1 MHRIRARLASSD
13 GNDNK
18 RYSLIFGP
26 HARRSEHVSRPSPSS
41 SQLDRRV
48 SDSGPRPN
56 VDEGTVV
63 DDEKIERPN
72 VYERDNSNHA
82 SGTTGFPVAST
93 SENSASMKRNR
104 FSMLRF
110 RHASDPQLSATYS
123 QSERD
128 VPPMPHVPPPPTI
141 ITTAPTSSN
150 LEKSARKSR
159 LRNPLSRKTSRE
171 VMTMGN
177 GSGPGLAKVPFSQT
191 LGSHSRLS
199 HEEPGRL
206 STSTYQ
212 SGTTNNPSEQDM
224 RFSESSRSDQGSIDR
239 NPVKGDA
246 PHPTKKLHIPR
257 LMKSRVNIF
266 PLPVKLPPPGAGNS
280 HSGRTSP
287 ISNGGNSER
296 TSMDPTTP
304 DGDQISP
311 LPSPTQSS
319 VKLASPKAANPNTLL
334 RKDSTT
340 SARSGHSTSSA
351 KARLGRRG
359 RSSTLNSFIEASRNG
374 DDPNN
379 SSSNLPSG
387 RNSIS
392 TNGRKSFGDLFG
404 LSNRLRQNSEFSSNR
419 DGHTSPRAPGT
430 PTSVTKDGSA
440 SASRTA
446 VIAPDREE
454 DDTSATYL
462 TKLQESVPKGSI
474 GTILSKYDDDFY
486 KVALRKFM
494 RTFAFFGEPI
504 DMAIRKLLMEAELPK
519 ETQQIDRFLQS
530 FADRYYE
537 CNPGVFATTDQTYF
551 IAFSILIL
559 HTDVFN
565 KNNKRKM
572 QKQDY
577 VRNSRIDG
585 VSEEILEC
593 FYENISYTP
602 FIHVEDELNL
612 SVRQIP
618 KRKGLLK
625 VASSDHLA
633 RTSSQPVDPYA
644 VILDGKLDTL
654 RPGLKE
660 VMNIDDPYSFP
671 DSEGFKD
678 IESLHQAF
686 SRSAILQ
693 IVSARSRP
701 DAFMTSTNMEDM
713 ADSHPGLVD
722 IKVVKVGLLWRKDP
736 RKKRARS
743 PWQEWGA
750 LLTSSQLYFFRDLY
764 WTKSLMSQYENQRK
778 RGSRMP
784 VVFTPPVTDFKPDT
798 IMSTSDAVG
807 LIDSSYKKHKHAFLL
822 VRHNGLEEVFLANS
836 DADMNDWLTKLN
848 YAATFRTTGIP
859 LKATVGARYE
869 GQKHQNMARMDSTRS
884 ISSQMQSDGSAP
896 ETKDYVDVRLAE
908 EMSAAREQLMSRR
921 IAEQDEKLMGY
932 QNQLD
937 DLLRNARHL
946 QLLTPVNTRARE
958 NVILAAGRM
967 AAKLRWVRLDMWRTK
982 CYNHFL
988 SLDLGIDQKSL
999 PDTQKRSSFTT
1010 VKLASS
1016 GPNTSLARLNSTHSL
1031 LTAPSISETTSAEP
1045 ASPMLPESTLISN
1058 EFLSPINTDGYRLNA
1073 PSITSSEAFDEK
1085 HQAVSPMSEIPNPGV
1100 GDGAGSLNREPSV
1113 LSSGGRSEGPGS
1125 SILSWTAPMSTT
1137 HVDNSEER
1145 VLREAGILG
1154 VDGPTHSPKLGNDA
1168 EIPEK
1173 HIDEKSD
1180 SNTGDNRL
1188 SSHRRSLQRTLRD
1201 SHHKP
1206 SHQRSKK
1213 GRDSASS
1220 IPLVDGP
1227 AGGEGEGLSR
1237 KDANFTL
1244 HGKKASVITFGSEWQ
1259 NISAE
1264 ERLKLR
1270 KPAASEE
1277 ARASDINLIR
1287 DLRGSISSASVHS
1300 GRPQSIRSAST
1311 ATARSSRFVD
1321 SISVNNGIPEVPSL
1335 DVLLKEEE
1343 EEEKQPQ
1350 QEVAPSD
1357 NIKDAETSE
1366 PANAVTISTAPG
1378 ATNEISTQN
1387 LASHE
1392 RGELV
1397 DPISGQEQPRL
1408 NSHEQAVGA

>member
-1 MHRIRARLASSD
+1 MQRIRARLASSD

-18 RYSLIFGP
+18 RYSLIFAP
-26 HARRSEHVSRPSPSS
+26 HARRSEHVPRPSPSS
-41 SQLDRRV
+41 PQIDRRV

-56 VDEGTVV
+56 VEEGTAV
-63 DDEKIERPN
+63 DSEKMERPN
-72 VYERDNSNHA
+72 IYDHDNSNHGN
-82 SGTTGFPVAST
+82 GTTGFSMASS
-93 SENSASMKRNR
+93 SENSAAMKRNR

-110 RHASDPQLSATYS
+110 RHASDPQLSVTYS
-123 QSERD
+123 QSEKD
-128 VPPMPHVPPPPTI
+128 VPPVPQVPPPPTI
-141 ITTAPTSSN
+141 ITTAPTNTN

-159 LRNPLSRKTSRE
+159 LRNPLSRKASKE
-171 VMTMGN
+171 AINVN
-177 GSGPGLAKVPFSQT
+177 ASGSGLAKLPHSQT
-191 LGSHSRLS
+191 LGGHSRLS

-212 SGTTNNPSEQDM
+212 SGTNPSEQDM
-224 RFSESSRSDQGSIDR
+224 RFSESSRSDQGSIER
-239 NPVKGDA
+239 GPVKGDA
-246 PHPTKKLHIPR
+246 PHPTKRLHMPR
-257 LMKSRVNIF
+257 LLKSHGNIF
-266 PLPVKLPPPGAGNS
+266 PLPVKLQPPDAS
-280 HSGRTSP
+280 KASSGRVSP
-287 ISNGGNSER
+287 ISNGGNSAR

-319 VKLASPKAANPNTLL
+319 VKLASPKASNQNPLL
-334 RKDSTT
+334 RKNSTI
-340 SARSGHSTSSA
+340 SARSGHSASSA
-351 KARLGRRG
+351 KVRLGRRG

-374 DDPNN
+374 DDPDN

-404 LSNRLRQNSEFSSNR
+404 LSHRLRQNSELSSHR
-419 DGHTSPRAPGT
+419 DSHNSSRAPGT
-430 PTSVTKDGSA
+430 PTSVTRNNSA
-440 SASRTA
+440 LASQTVVA
-446 VIAPDREE
+446 YPDRDE
-454 DDTSATYL
+454 DDTPATYL
-462 TKLQESVPKGSI
+462 TKLQETVPRGSV
-474 GTILSKYDDDFY
+474 GTALCKYDDEFY
-486 KVALRKFM
+486 KIALRKFM

-519 ETQQIDRFLQS
+519 ETQQIDRFLQG

-577 VRNSRIDG
+577 VKNSRIEG

-612 SVRQIP
+612 NSRQHP

-625 VASSDHLA
+625 AASSDHLTRA
-633 RTSSQPVDPYA
+633 SSQPVDPYA

-654 RPGLKE
+654 RPSLKE

-671 DSEGFKD
+671 DSEGFRD

-686 SRSAILQ
+686 SRSAVLQ

-701 DAFMTSTNMEDM
+701 DAFMTSTNMEDT

-778 RGSRMP
+778 KGSRLP

-836 DADMNDWLTKLN
+836 DADMNDWLAKLN
-848 YAATFRTTGIP
+848 YAATFRTTGVP

-869 GQKHQNMARMDSTRS
+869 GQKHQSMTRIDSTHS
-884 ISSQMQSDGSAP
+884 ESSQVQGEGTTP
-896 ETKDYVDVRLAE
+896 ETKEYVDARLAE
-908 EMSAAREQLMSRR
+908 EMSAARQQLMSRR
-921 IAEQDEKLMGY
+921 IAEGDEKLIGY
-932 QNQLD
+932 QKQLD

-967 AAKLRWVRLDMWRTK
+967 AAKLRWVRLDMWRTR

-988 SLDLGIDQKSL
+988 SLDLGIKPV
-999 PDTQKRSSFTT
+999 PDAQKRSSLSTIKPVSPT
-1010 VKLASS
+1010 ANNS
-1016 GPNTSLARLNSTHSL
+1016 SLAGLNSTHSL
-1031 LTAPSISETTSAEP
+1031 LTAPSINEAVSSEPT
-1045 ASPMLPESTLISN
+1045 SPMLPETSVGSTD
-1058 EFLSPINTDGYRLNA
+1058 FLSPIVTDGYRFN
-1073 PSITSSEAFDEK
+1073 TSSFTSS
-1085 HQAVSPMSEIPNPGV
+1085 QAHDGKQPPLSPMTENPPPAN
-1100 GDGAGSLNREPSV
+1100 GDRPSGTLNREPSV
-1113 LSSGGRSEGPGS
+1113 LSTGNRSEGPGS
-1125 SILSWTAPMSTT
+1125 SILSSTAHMSTT
-1137 HVDNSEER
+1137 NIDNCEER
-1145 VLREAGILG
+1145 VLREAGLLG
-1154 VDGPTHSPKLGNDA
+1154 VDGPTESPKPSPKLGNDT

-1173 HIDEKSD
+1173 HIDEKSESITD
-1180 SNTGDNRL
+1180 HRL
-1188 SSHRRSLQRTLRD
+1188 NGHRRSLQRTLRD

-1220 IPLVDGP
+1220 IGLVDNP
-1227 AGGEGEGLSR
+1227 AGSEGEGLSR

-1244 HGKKASVITFGSEWQ
+1244 HGKKASVITFGSEWA

-1277 ARASDINLIR
+1277 ARASDSNLIR
-1287 DLRGSISSASVHS
+1287 DTRGSISSASIHS
-1300 GRPQSIRSAST
+1300 ARPQSMRSAST
-1311 ATARSSRFVD
+1311 ATVRSSRFVD

-1335 DVLLKEEE
+1335 DIVLKENQEE
-1343 EEEKQPQ
+1343 ESA
-1350 QEVAPSD
+1350 APSAGPK
-1357 NIKDAETSE
+1357 NASTTS
-1366 PANAVTISTAPG
+1366 
-1378 ATNEISTQN
+1378 ATTNDLSNENFPTLEN
-1387 LASHE
+1387 
-1392 RGELV
+1392 GELI
-1397 DPISGQEQPRL
+1397 DPISGQENPRL

>member
-18 RYSLIFGP
+18 RYSLIFAP
-26 HARRSEHVSRPSPSS
+26 HARRSEHVPRPSPSS

-56 VDEGTVV
+56 VEEGTVV
-63 DDEKIERPN
+63 DGEKGERPN
-72 VYERDNSNHA
+72 IYERDNSNHG
-82 SGTTGFPVAST
+82 SGTTGFSVATT
-93 SENSASMKRNR
+93 SETSASMKWNR

-110 RHASDPQLSATYS
+110 RHASDPQLSVTYS
-123 QSERD
+123 QSEKD
-128 VPPMPHVPPPPTI
+128 VPPMPQVPPPPTI
-141 ITTAPTSSN
+141 ITTAPTNTN

-159 LRNPLSRKTSRE
+159 LRNPLSRKASRE
-171 VMTMGN
+171 VISMGN
-177 GSGPGLAKVPFSQT
+177 ASGSGLAKMPFSQT
-191 LGSHSRLS
+191 LGHSRLS

-246 PHPTKKLHIPR
+246 PHPVKKLHMPR
-257 LMKSRVNIF
+257 LMKSRANLF
-266 PLPVKLPPPGAGNS
+266 PLPVKLPPPGAANS

-287 ISNGGNSER
+287 ISNGANSER

-304 DGDQISP
+304 DGADGDQISP

-319 VKLASPKAANPNTLL
+319 VKLASPKASNQNPLL

-340 SARSGHSTSSA
+340 SARSGHSASSA
-351 KARLGRRG
+351 KVRLGRRG

-374 DDPNN
+374 EDPNN

-404 LSNRLRQNSEFSSNR
+404 LGNRLRQNSELSSQR
-419 DGHTSPRAPGT
+419 DSHTSPRAPGT
-430 PTSVTKDGSA
+430 PTSVTKNGSA
-440 SASRTA
+440 SASRSA

-454 DDTSATYL
+454 DDTPATYL

-474 GTILSKYDDDFY
+474 GTILSKSDDDFY

-519 ETQQIDRFLQS
+519 ETQQIDRFLQG

-612 SVRQIP
+612 STRQIP

-625 VASSDHLA
+625 AASSDHLA

-644 VILDGKLDTL
+644 VILDGKLETL

-686 SRSAILQ
+686 SRSAVLQ

-778 RGSRMP
+778 RGSRLP
-784 VVFTPPVTDFKPDT
+784 VVFTPPVTDFKPDA

-836 DADMNDWLTKLN
+836 DADMNDWLAKLN
-848 YAATFRTTGIP
+848 YAATFRTTGVP
-859 LKATVGARYE
+859 LKSTVGARYE

-884 ISSQMQSDGSAP
+884 VSSQLQSDGTAP
-896 ETKDYVDVRLAE
+896 EAKDYVDVRLAE

-921 IAEQDEKLMGY
+921 IAEQDEKLTGY

-958 NVILAAGRM
+958 NVIMAAGRM

-988 SLDLGIDQKSL
+988 SLDLGIDRKSS
-999 PDTQKRSSFTT
+999 DVQKRSSLTT
-1010 VKLASS
+1010 VK
-1016 GPNTSLARLNSTHSL
+1016 PVRLNSTHSL

-1045 ASPMLPESTLISN
+1045 ASPMLPESTIRSN
-1058 EFLSPINTDGYRLNA
+1058 EFLSPIITDGYRLNA
-1073 PSITSSEAFDEK
+1073 PSITSSEPVDEK
-1085 HQAVSPMSEIPNPGV
+1085 HPPVSPMSEVPPGV
-1100 GDGAGSLNREPSV
+1100 SNGTGSLNRAPSL

-1125 SILSWTAPMSTT
+1125 SILSSTAPVGTT
-1137 HVDNSEER
+1137 NVDNSEER
-1145 VLREAGILG
+1145 VLREAGLLG
-1154 VDGPTHSPKLGNDA
+1154 VDGPTDSPKLSPKLGNDA

-1173 HIDEKSD
+1173 NIDEKSD
-1180 SNTGDNRL
+1180 STTDHRL
-1188 SSHRRSLQRTLRD
+1188 SGHRRSLQRTLRD

-1220 IPLVDGP
+1220 IPLMDNPTGN
-1227 AGGEGEGLSR
+1227 EGEGLSR

-1270 KPAASEE
+1270 KPAASDE
-1277 ARASDINLIR
+1277 ARASDTNVIR
-1287 DLRGSISSASVHS
+1287 DPRGSISSASVQS
-1300 GRPQSIRSAST
+1300 GRPQSMRSAST

-1321 SISVNNGIPEVPSL
+1321 SISVNNGIPEVPPL
-1335 DVLLKEEE
+1335 DVPLKEE

-1350 QEVAPSD
+1350 QDVAPSGNGKGTD
-1357 NIKDAETSE
+1357 PSE
-1366 PANAVTISTAPG
+1366 PADVTTLTTSA
-1378 ATNEISTQN
+1378 AANEVSN
-1387 LASHE
+1387 ENVASHE
-1392 RGELV
+1392 NGELV
-1397 DPISGQEQPRL
+1397 EPISGKEQPRL

>member
-1 MHRIRARLASSD
+1 V
-13 GNDNK
+13 
-18 RYSLIFGP
+18 LIF
-26 HARRSEHVSRPSPSS
+26 
-41 SQLDRRV
+41 
-48 SDSGPRPN
+48 
-56 VDEGTVV
+56 
-63 DDEKIERPN
+63 I
-72 VYERDNSNHA
+72 
-82 SGTTGFPVAST
+82 
-93 SENSASMKRNR
+93 
-104 FSMLRF
+104 
-110 RHASDPQLSATYS
+110 
-123 QSERD
+123 
-128 VPPMPHVPPPPTI
+128 
-141 ITTAPTSSN
+141 
-150 LEKSARKSR
+150 
-159 LRNPLSRKTSRE
+159 
-171 VMTMGN
+171 
-177 GSGPGLAKVPFSQT
+177 
-191 LGSHSRLS
+191 
-199 HEEPGRL
+199 
-206 STSTYQ
+206 
-212 SGTTNNPSEQDM
+212 
-224 RFSESSRSDQGSIDR
+224 
-239 NPVKGDA
+239 
-246 PHPTKKLHIPR
+246 
-257 LMKSRVNIF
+257 
-266 PLPVKLPPPGAGNS
+266 
-280 HSGRTSP
+280 
-287 ISNGGNSER
+287 
-296 TSMDPTTP
+296 
-304 DGDQISP
+304 
-311 LPSPTQSS
+311 
-319 VKLASPKAANPNTLL
+319 
-334 RKDSTT
+334 
-340 SARSGHSTSSA
+340 
-351 KARLGRRG
+351 
-359 RSSTLNSFIEASRNG
+359 
-374 DDPNN
+374 
-379 SSSNLPSG
+379 
-387 RNSIS
+387 
-392 TNGRKSFGDLFG
+392 
-404 LSNRLRQNSEFSSNR
+404 
-419 DGHTSPRAPGT
+419 
-430 PTSVTKDGSA
+430 
-440 SASRTA
+440 
-446 VIAPDREE
+446 
-454 DDTSATYL
+454 
-462 TKLQESVPKGSI
+462 
-474 GTILSKYDDDFY
+474 
-486 KVALRKFM
+486 
-494 RTFAFFGEPI
+494 
-504 DMAIRKLLMEAELPK
+504 
-519 ETQQIDRFLQS
+519 
-530 FADRYYE
+530 
-537 CNPGVFATTDQTYF
+537 DQTYF

-593 FYENISYTP
+593 FYENIAYTP

-612 SVRQIP
+612 STRQIP

-633 RTSSQPVDPYA
+633 RASSQPVDPYA

-686 SRSAILQ
+686 SRSAVLQ

-778 RGSRMP
+778 RGSRLP
-784 VVFTPPVTDFKPDT
+784 VVFTPPVTDFKPDS

-836 DADMNDWLTKLN
+836 DADMNDWLAKLN
-848 YAATFRTTGIP
+848 YAATFRTTGVP
-859 LKATVGARYE
+859 LKSTVGARYE
-869 GQKHQNMARMDSTRS
+869 GQKRQNMARMDSTRS
-884 ISSQMQSDGSAP
+884 VSSQLQSDGTAP

-921 IAEQDEKLMGY
+921 IAEQDEKLTGY
-932 QNQLD
+932 ENQLD

-988 SLDLGIDQKSL
+988 SLDLGIDQKSS
-999 PDTQKRSSFTT
+999 DAQKQSSLTT
-1010 VKLASS
+1010 VKPVSP
-1016 GPNTSLARLNSTHSL
+1016 GPNTSLARLNSTHSV

-1045 ASPMLPESTLISN
+1045 ASPMLLESTVISN
-1058 EFLSPINTDGYRLNA
+1058 EFLSPIITDGYRLNA
-1073 PSITSSEAFDEK
+1073 PSITSSEPLDEK
-1085 HQAVSPMSEIPNPGV
+1085 HQPVSPMSEVSPGV
-1100 GDGAGSLNREPSV
+1100 GDGPEALKREPSV

-1125 SILSWTAPMSTT
+1125 SIISSTAPMSTT
-1137 HVDNSEER
+1137 NVDNSEER
-1145 VLREAGILG
+1145 VLREAGLLG
-1154 VDGPTHSPKLGNDA
+1154 VDGPTDSPKLSPKLGNDA

-1173 HIDEKSD
+1173 HIDEKSE
-1180 SNTGDNRL
+1180 SNTDHRL
-1188 SSHRRSLQRTLRD
+1188 SGHRRSLQRTLRD

-1220 IPLVDGP
+1220 IPLVDSL
-1227 AGGEGEGLSR
+1227 AGEGEGLSR

-1259 NISAE
+1259 NIPAE

-1277 ARASDINLIR
+1277 ARASDTNLIR
-1287 DLRGSISSASVHS
+1287 DPRGSISSASVHS
-1300 GRPQSIRSAST
+1300 GRPQSMRSAST

-1350 QEVAPSD
+1350 QEVTRSNNDKDVEPSELAND
-1357 NIKDAETSE
+1357 PTTS
-1366 PANAVTISTAPG
+1366 TSD
-1378 ATNEISTQN
+1378 ATNEIPTEN
-1387 LASHE
+1387 LASPE
-1392 RGELV
+1392 NGELV
-1397 DPISGQEQPRL
+1397 EPISGQEQPRL